1 MHSTSGWQRA
11 AGCTCRYCAC
21 FLSISTF
28 VLKQKDAAGIT
39 GKARPA
45 RGLIAELKGNKE
57 NRVSE
62 KLENEVK
69 YLFVKHIYQCGRDLN
84 VKSFDENFKISEKM
98 KKIEKSTKNFND
110 FYRYLEEIVA
120 YMKYYGFDDK

>member
-1 MHSTSGWQRA
+1 M
-11 AGCTCRYCAC
+11 
-21 FLSISTF
+21 
-28 VLKQKDAAGIT
+28 
-39 GKARPA
+39 
-45 RGLIAELKGNKE
+45 
-57 NRVSE
+57 
-62 KLENEVK
+62 
-69 YLFVKHIYQCGRDLN
+69 KHIYQCGRDLN

>member
-1 MHSTSGWQRA
+1 MNNMNVQEKVEK
-11 AGCTCRYCAC
+11 Y
-21 FLSISTF
+21 
-28 VLKQKDAAGIT
+28 QKDNKNPVTTTQLRLLLSNAVII
-39 GKARPA
+39 KNK
-45 RGLIAELKGNKE
+45 IQVELKGNKE

>member
-1 MHSTSGWQRA
+1 MNNIDDIDVEKIIKDYKEQKEKIKKK
-11 AGCTCRYCAC
+11 
-21 FLSISTF
+21 LISTTQLRLLLSNT
-28 VLKQKDAAGIT
+28 VIIKNKIQV
-39 GKARPA
+39 
-45 RGLIAELKGNKE
+45 ELKGNKE

-120 YMKYYGFDDK
+120 YMKYYESDK

>member
-1 MHSTSGWQRA
+1 MNNVNVQEKVEKYQMDKRNAVTTTQLRLL
-11 AGCTCRYCAC
+11 
-21 FLSISTF
+21 LSNAVIIKNKIQ
-28 VLKQKDAAGIT
+28 V
-39 GKARPA
+39 
-45 RGLIAELKGNKE
+45 ELKGNKE